1 MSGSLSAVLFDL
13 DDTLLDSF
21 GARINTLQSVFTR
34 VNITHPTAEQF
45 LLSLKGTLL
54 KDALVKLEVSLKME
68 SNLFEDYRH
77 TYWTNKAGI
86 IRLYPGVQPVLEIL
100 HSRGVKL
107 GVVTQKVRL
116 FNIDGRAA
124 GALKELEELG
134 IARLFSVV
142 VGFEDVS
149 RYKPDPEPINLA
161 LNRLAV
167 QPREAL
173 MVGDSI
179 ADIESARAAG
189 CWSCYAT
196 WGISAK
202 EQALNSIQADLT
214 AKTPEA
220 LLEFKL

>member
-1 MSGSLSAVLFDL
+1 MPGSLSAVLFDL
-13 DDTLLDSF
+13 DDTLLDSLD
-21 GARINTLQSVFTR
+21 ARIKTLQSVFTR
-34 VNITHPTAEQF
+34 ANITHPKAEQL
-45 LLSLKGTLL
+45 LLSLKGTPL
-54 KDALVKLEVSLKME
+54 KDALAKLEVSLKIKD
-68 SNLFEDYRH
+68 NLFEDYRR
-77 TYWTNKAGI
+77 TYWINKPGR
-86 IRLYPGVQPVLEIL
+86 IRLYPGVELMLERL
-100 HSRGVKL
+100 HSRGIKL
-107 GVVTQKVRL
+107 GVVTQKTRL
-116 FNIDGRAA
+116 FDIDGHSA

-134 IARLFSVV
+134 IASLFSVV

-167 QPREAL
+167 RPREAL
-173 MVGDSI
+173 MVGDSL

-202 EQALNSIQADLT
+202 EWALDNIQADIT
-214 AKTPEA
+214 AKIPEV